1 MKLQRFL
8 PLLLILALLGGAGY
22 ITTENPEW
30 FEDELEVRDM
40 RAYEDLITGI
50 ESELTRMQTDTS
62 AWAEL
67 LAFSYEVLNNDTL
80 QERNDLSPDVASAAW
95 TLWTTSYDAW
105 RTSSNLS
112 SPPNVQLNEL
122 ELLLAKCQT
131 LPSLI
136 GDIQRHRSIMNAGA
150 RLFNEGPSGIL
161 AQIGRQKN
169 KPWPDCTYD
178 RLSNE
183 LAKWSEVFSESRA
196 FKNARYK
203 LYTQKTC
210 HLDFHQHY
218 AEILSRATVK
228 PGDSRSSLPRGFVIQ
243 RSCTC
248 ESATYDLEDYP
259 HYLKQGRDLTQW
271 ESILW

>member
-8 PLLLILALLGGAGY
+8 PLLLILALLGGLGSVAFNSG
-22 ITTENPEW
+22 W
-30 FEDELEVRDM
+30 FVNELEVLERQ
-40 RAYEDLITGI
+40 AYDDLITGI
-50 ESELTRMQTDTS
+50 ESELTQMQTDTS

-67 LAFSYEVLNNDTL
+67 LAFSYEVLGNDTL
-80 QERNDLSPDVASAAW
+80 QKRNDLSPDIASAAW
-95 TLWTTSYDAW
+95 TNWTTSYDAW
-105 RTSSNLS
+105 RTSSKLS

-122 ELLLAKCQT
+122 ELLLDSCKGLRSKVT
-131 LPSLI
+131 
-136 GDIQRHRSIMNAGA
+136 DIQRHRSVMNAGA

-161 AQIGRQKN
+161 ARIGRQKN
-169 KPWPDCTYD
+169 KPFPDCTYD
-178 RLSNE
+178 RLLNE
-183 LAKWSEVFSESRA
+183 LAEWSEAFSESPA
-196 FKNARYK
+196 FKNARYE

-210 HLDFHQHY
+210 HLEFHQHY

>member
-8 PLLLILALLGGAGY
+8 PLLLILALLVGAGF
-22 ITTENPEW
+22 IATKNPEW
-30 FEDELEVRDM
+30 FEDEQKVRE
-40 RAYEDLITGI
+40 RQAYEDLITDI
-50 ESELTRMQTDTS
+50 ETKLTRMQTDTS
-62 AWAEL
+62 AWPEL
-67 LAFSYEVLNNDTL
+67 LAFSTVVLENDTL
-80 QERNDLSPDVASAAW
+80 RKRNDLTPDIASAAW
-95 TLWTTSYDAW
+95 TNWMATYDAW

-122 ELLLAKCQT
+122 ELLLAECQT
-131 LPSLI
+131 LSSQVN
-136 GDIQRHRSIMNAGA
+136 DIQFQRSVMNAGSK
-150 RLFNEGPSGIL
+150 LFDVGPSGIV
-161 AQIGRQKN
+161 ARIERQKN
-169 KPWPDCTYD
+169 KSWPDCTYD

-183 LAKWSEVFSESRA
+183 LAEWSEAFSESRA
-196 FKNARYK
+196 FKNARYR

>member
-8 PLLLILALLGGAGY
+8 PLLLIMALLGGAGY
-22 ITTENPEW
+22 MATKNPEW
-30 FEDELEVRDM
+30 FEDELEVRE
-40 RAYEDLITGI
+40 RQAYDDLITGI

-67 LAFSYEVLNNDTL
+67 LAFSYEVLDNDTL
-80 QERNDLSPDVASAAW
+80 QKRNNLSPNIASAAW
-95 TLWTTSYDAW
+95 TLWTTSFDAW
-105 RTSSNLS
+105 HTSSKLS

-122 ELLLAKCQT
+122 ELLLDSCKG
-131 LPSLI
+131 LRI
-136 GDIQRHRSIMNAGA
+136 KVNDIQHHRSVMNAGA
-150 RLFNEGPSGIL
+150 RLFKEGPSGIL
-161 AQIGRQKN
+161 ARIGRQKN

-183 LAKWSEVFSESRA
+183 LAEWSEAFSESRA

-210 HLDFHQHY
+210 HLEFHQHY
-218 AEILSRATVK
+218 AEILSRANVK
-228 PGDSRSSLPRGFVIQ
+228 PGDSRSSLPSGFVVQ

-248 ESATYDLEDYP
+248 ESATLDLEDYP